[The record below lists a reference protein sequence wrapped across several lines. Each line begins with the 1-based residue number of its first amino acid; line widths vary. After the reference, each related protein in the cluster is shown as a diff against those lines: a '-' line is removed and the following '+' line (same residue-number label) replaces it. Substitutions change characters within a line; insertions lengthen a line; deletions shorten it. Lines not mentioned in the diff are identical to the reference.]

1 MYIFAIFTSICC
13 CQIRL
18 EFVKTENNQWR
29 IGAVDG
35 TSFIP
40 ILIIFA
46 EFESVHWMN
55 IYFHDFVVKIEIFV
69 WKRRKIEEKMAS
81 EKNGHQKTLKIWSL
95 CSPSLGTSSRSV
107 QTVPDGL
114 IERPWDAP
122 GPGTSCR
129 RRPLP
134 SWKAQEWP
142 RDVPGNEVDRLGD
155 VLPLNILAKWLFVE
169 QCFIEGQFFKA
180 GSHYAANM
188 LGPAISVTRC
198 WNRILPKIGQKFAA

>member
-1 MYIFAIFTSICC
+1 MGGGSYS
-13 CQIRL
+13 
-18 EFVKTENNQWR
+18 K
-29 IGAVDG
+29 G
-35 TSFIP
+35 S
-40 ILIIFA
+40 